1 MKRQPLIFAL
11 ALLLIVGAAL
21 WGVNYRLDHP
31 PLTKADKEFH
41 ALVAGANGVT
51 IEQMTP
57 LYLHR
62 EIILNTEQTQELIQ
76 MLRFSDIPVEI
87 NSESPLYALNVTI
100 ITLNFRNNTKDL
112 AQFGLF
118 QTSKSSN
125 FSSSSAPGDELYNLN
140 PRSEKRLRRYL
151 DRILLKATPSQPVGY

>member
-11 ALLLIVGAAL
+11 ALPFVVGAAL

-31 PLTKADKEFH
+31 PLTKADKEFRS
-41 ALVAGANGVT
+41 LVAGANGVT

-57 LYLHR
+57 LHR

-125 FSSSSAPGDELYNLN
+125 FSSSSAPGDELYNLY
-140 PRSEKRLRRYL
+140 PRSEKKLRRYL